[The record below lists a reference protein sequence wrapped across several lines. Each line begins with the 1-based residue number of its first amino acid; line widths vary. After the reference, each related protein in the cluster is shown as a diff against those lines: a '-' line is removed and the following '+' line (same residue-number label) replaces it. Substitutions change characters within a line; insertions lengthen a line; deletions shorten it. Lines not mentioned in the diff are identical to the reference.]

1 VRSVHAIDLVVKNA
15 WPVEARK
22 QLGMFELSSHVP
34 INQTPVVPGFLLHT
48 HYID

>member
-15 WPVEARK
+15 WPLETRK
-22 QLGMFELSSHVP
+22 QVGMFELSSRVP
-34 INQTPVVPGFLLHT
+34 INQTPVVSGFLVHT